1 MPWIPRGASRR
12 VSRPLPRPDAPPDVR
27 SGRRVLL
34 LRTFKDPR
42 ADIVVLTALAA
53 ALEAQDRIV
62 LVGDGQDKAA
72 ICDGWQRVL
81 GPEPAFDRQVS
92 YVRSSEENWR
102 ATVLREICVADA
114 IVLHLSPKDL
124 AFPPLS
130 RPPDLR
136 AQFPPGALGER
147 FRAFTET
154 PLGQFPTG
162 IGLLHEIVY
171 LTWLNKVEQTVW
183 VTENRY
189 YRQVSERIGQ
199 AMTGLG
205 DVFTARGQPLSPRMT
220 ALEQHLAYLKDIPGL
235 PFPGPDEFRSR
246 AKRFTAALDAELT
259 RLSRTYPP
267 MPPEVRERAVASLPL
282 GRSDHPRR
290 LPPDGKPKVIRYTAV
305 EKLVFIPTFDI
316 VEISLDDARTVLSA
330 EAADAGCPMCGA
342 PLSNVFFYVTGLHY
356 QGIHG
361 REALRNAYPRGKCQS
376 CGRTHDLG

>member
-1 MPWIPRGASRR
+1 M
-12 VSRPLPRPDAPPDVR
+12 
-27 SGRRVLL
+27 LL

-42 ADIVVLTALAA
+42 ANIVVLTALAA

-72 ICDGWQRVL
+72 ISDGWQRVL

-102 ATVLREICVADA
+102 AAVLREICVADA

-124 AFPPLS
+124 AFPPVS

-136 AQFPPGALGER
+136 AQFPPGALDER
-147 FRAFTET
+147 LRVFTET

-171 LTWLNKVEQTVW
+171 LTWLNKVEQTIW

-189 YRQVSERIGQ
+189 YRQVSERIRM
-199 AMTGLG
+199 AITGLG
-205 DVFTARGQPLSPRMT
+205 DVFTAGGQPLSPRMT
-220 ALEQHLAYLKDIPGL
+220 ALEQHLAYLKEIPGL

-246 AKRFTAALDAELT
+246 ARRFTAALHAELT
-259 RLSRTYPP
+259 RLSRTHPP

-282 GRSDHPRR
+282 GRSDRPRR

-305 EKLVFIPTFDI
+305 EKLVFIPTLDI
-316 VEISLDDARTVLSA
+316 VEISLNDARTVLSA

-342 PLSNVFFYVTGLHY
+342 PLSNVFFYVTGLRY